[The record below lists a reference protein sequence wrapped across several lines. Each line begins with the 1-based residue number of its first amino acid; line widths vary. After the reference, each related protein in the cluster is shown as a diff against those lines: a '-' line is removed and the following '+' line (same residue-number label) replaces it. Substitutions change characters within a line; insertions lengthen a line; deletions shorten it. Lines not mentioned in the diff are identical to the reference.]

1 MNAKQSEAK
10 RRLQEALRTRRQIMT
25 QLTDKGESEDGKY
38 LFTEV
43 EGVTIIIGS
52 GGGYQIPAVRTY
64 PETGKPGETALDA
77 AVFADDYFRRQDKRR
92 DCDTGHLGSVVAT
105 DWKCNA
111 PSCPCQQESDI
122 RRFSRSVK

>member
-10 RRLQEALRTRRQIMT
+10 KRLQEALRERRKIMT
-25 QLTDKGESEDGKY
+25 PLTDKGESEDGKY

-43 EGVTIIIGS
+43 EGVTIIIGP

-64 PETGKPGETALDA
+64 PETGTPGETALDA
-77 AVFADDYFRRQDKRR
+77 AIYADDYFRVQENRR
-92 DCDTGHLGSVVAT
+92 YCDTGHFGSIVAT
-105 DWKCNA
+105 NWKCNA
-111 PSCPCQQESDI
+111 PSCPCHQEPDI